1 MSIRRNRYGA
11 LICRSLLLAGY
22 LFLFAGQFNY
32 RYYSI
37 ANFYVYG
44 NGGTGSRVHLITGL
58 TTALITDGPA
68 AHAAGVQQIARV
80 QHGVALHEN
89 RECAT
94 HLSIDKRFHLK
105 QGVRV
110 PQIRAPG
117 LPYYTIIKTRRPTLT
132 PSCFSTDLSF
142 TSLRGPPRA

>member
-1 MSIRRNRYGA
+1 MSIRRNRYGS

-22 LFLFAGQFNY
+22 LFLFAGQFSY

-44 NGGTGSRVHLITGL
+44 NGGTGSRAQLHTELIAPLITEG
-58 TTALITDGPA
+58 TAT
-68 AHAAGVQQIARV
+68 HAAGVQQIARV
-80 QHGVALHEN
+80 QHGVALHDN

-117 LPYYTIIKTRRPTLT
+117 LQAYTIIKTRRPTLT
-132 PSCFSTDLSF
+132 PSCFSTDLPF